1 MPSGKNM
8 DARLL
13 SALPYLRAGGVL
25 ADVGTDH
32 AYLPIEAVRLE
43 ISRRAVA
50 CDINS
55 GPIQRAEANIREAG
69 LSEKIDVLQT
79 DGLHGVERF
88 CPDDIAIFGMGGE
101 LMIRILADAPWVQ
114 NPSVSLILQPMTK
127 AELLR
132 AWLLRSGF
140 SILGESLSYEG
151 QYYQTI
157 YARAGE
163 ERESY
168 TPEELLLGRH
178 NLSGSSPLL
187 RGWIEH
193 RLSILSAVIEGK
205 RKGTGDFIQEQ
216 MLAEALQRRL
226 RKMKEET
233 T

>member
-8 DARLL
+8 DTRLL
-13 SALPYLRAGGVL
+13 SALPYLHTGGVL
-25 ADVGTDH
+25 ADIGTDH
-32 AYLPIEAVRLE
+32 AYLPIEAVRLG

-50 CDINS
+50 CDINP
-55 GPIQRAEANIREAG
+55 GPIRRAEANIRKAG
-69 LSEKIDVLQT
+69 LSGQIDVLQT

-101 LMIRILADAPWVQ
+101 LMIRILADAPWVK

-132 AWLLRSGF
+132 AWLLQSGF

-157 YARAGE
+157 HACAGG
-163 ERESY
+163 EREIY

-187 RGWIEH
+187 TGWIEN
-193 RLSILSAVIEGK
+193 RLSVLTAVIEGK
-205 RKGTGDFIQEQ
+205 RKGNGNFIQEQ
-216 MLAEALQRRL
+216 TLAEALRRRL
-226 RKMKEET
+226 RQMKEET